1 MRLLPCLDQSTHP
14 RERAICSILPMPTA
28 LCVLS
33 EADRPSLDAPG
44 HAPRND
50 TDEGGERE
58 AQREDLQSDLLLARS
73 LLLRAEAEV
82 K

>member
-1 MRLLPCLDQSTHP
+1 MRLDQSTHP
-14 RERAICSILPMPTA
+14 RERAICSILRSAHRRP
-28 LCVLS
+28 LCSQRGGAPLH
-33 EADRPSLDAPG
+33 APG

-50 TDEGGERE
+50 TVEGGERE
-58 AQREDLQSDLLLARS
+58 REGALREDLQSDLLLARS